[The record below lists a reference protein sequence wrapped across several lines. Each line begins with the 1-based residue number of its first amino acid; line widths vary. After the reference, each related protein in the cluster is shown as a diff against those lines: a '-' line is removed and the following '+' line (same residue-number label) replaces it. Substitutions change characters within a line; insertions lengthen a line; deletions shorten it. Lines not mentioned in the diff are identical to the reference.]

1 MKIEGERTV
10 QKEVGY
16 KKGKRKN
23 TLNHQNVDDD
33 DFVTSILLEMNREY
47 TCKSEQI
54 DSSGLLNTGVRQ
66 WSGDRNPVSR
76 FDLLYD

>member
-1 MKIEGERTV
+1 MKIKGERTV

-33 DFVTSILLEMNREY
+33 DFVTSI
-47 TCKSEQI
+47 
-54 DSSGLLNTGVRQ
+54 
-66 WSGDRNPVSR
+66 P
-76 FDLLYD
+76 